1 VRKYEQPAP
10 YRLWQSRSTALEDF
24 PVTSEFHPDQF
35 QVNEA
40 WIAFQLNETPIST
53 GKDGSFN
60 CICLMDAASCYI
72 LGTELI
78 STSEAE
84 PSQRQARDMLT
95 AAWAKKSA
103 FPQTLFVPTGR
114 FQGTLKAEA
123 ERLGMA
129 VVFAPEDQ
137 LLVFIGEAR
146 DGYREHMQ
154 FARNT

>member
-1 VRKYEQPAP
+1 MK
-10 YRLWQSRSTALEDF
+10 
-24 PVTSEFHPDQF
+24 SELHPDKF

-53 GKDGSFN
+53 DQDGAFN

-72 LGTELI
+72 LGTQLI
-78 STSEAE
+78 PASEAE
-84 PSQRQARDMLT
+84 PSSGQARDLLT
-95 AAWAKKSA
+95 VAWTKKGE

-114 FQGTLKAEA
+114 FQGALKPAA

-129 VVFAPEDQ
+129 VVFASEDQ

-146 DGYREHMQ
+146 DGYREHMHL
-154 FARNT
+154 ARNT

>member
-1 VRKYEQPAP
+1 MT
-10 YRLWQSRSTALEDF
+10 SAL
-24 PVTSEFHPDQF
+24 HPNQF

-53 GKDGSFN
+53 AKDGSFN

-95 AAWAKKSA
+95 EAWAKKGE

-123 ERLGMA
+123 ERLGIA
-129 VVFAPEDQ
+129 VVFAPEEQ
-137 LLVFIGEAR
+137 LFIFIGDAR
-146 DGYREHMQ
+146 EGYREHMQ
-154 FARNT
+154 LTRNT

>member
-1 VRKYEQPAP
+1 V
-10 YRLWQSRSTALEDF
+10 L
-24 PVTSEFHPDQF
+24 HPNQF

-53 GKDGSFN
+53 DKDGSFN
-60 CICLMDAASCYI
+60 SICLMDAASCYL

-84 PSQRQARDMLT
+84 PSQSQARDILA
-95 AAWAKKSA
+95 AAWAKKGE
-103 FPQTLFVPTGR
+103 FPRTLYVPTGQ
-114 FQGTLKAEA
+114 FQGALKAEA
-123 ERLGMA
+123 ERAGLA
-129 VVFAPEDQ
+129 VVSAPEDQ

-154 FARNT
+154 HPHNA

>member
-1 VRKYEQPAP
+1 MELHDQAAA
-10 YRLWQSRSTALEDF
+10 AL
-24 PVTSEFHPDQF
+24 S
-35 QVNEA
+35 
-40 WIAFQLNETPIST
+40 LNVYVIISQ
-53 GKDGSFN
+53 
-60 CICLMDAASCYI
+60 A
-72 LGTELI
+72 LI

-84 PSQRQARDMLT
+84 PSQKQARDMLT
-95 AAWAKKSA
+95 AAWAKRGD
-103 FPQTLFVPTGR
+103 FPRTLFVPTAR

-154 FARNT
+154 RAPNP

>member
-1 VRKYEQPAP
+1 
-10 YRLWQSRSTALEDF
+10 
-24 PVTSEFHPDQF
+24 VTSELHPNQF

-40 WIAFQLNETPIST
+40 WIAFQLNDTPINA
-53 GKDGSFN
+53 GKDGAFN

-72 LGTELI
+72 LGSELI
-78 STSEAE
+78 SASAAE
-84 PSQRQARDMLT
+84 PSQKQARDMLT
-95 AAWAKKSA
+95 AAWAKKGE
-103 FPQTLFVPTGR
+103 FPQTLFVPTNQ

-123 ERLGMA
+123 EHLGMT

-154 FARNT
+154 LARNT

>member
-1 VRKYEQPAP
+1 M
-10 YRLWQSRSTALEDF
+10 
-24 PVTSEFHPDQF
+24 TSELHPSQF

-40 WIAFQLNETPIST
+40 WIAFQLNETPISA
-53 GKDGSFN
+53 GKDGAFN
-60 CICLMDAASCYI
+60 CLCLMDAASCYI
-72 LGTELI
+72 LGTKLI
-78 STSEAE
+78 SSSEAE
-84 PSQRQARDMLT
+84 PSQTQARDMLA
-95 AAWAKKSA
+95 AAWAKKGE

-137 LLVFIGEAR
+137 LRVFIGEAR

-154 FARNT
+154 LARNT

>member
-1 VRKYEQPAP
+1 M
-10 YRLWQSRSTALEDF
+10 T
-24 PVTSEFHPDQF
+24 PVLHPNQF

-40 WIAFQLNETPIST
+40 WLAFQLNEKPIST

-60 CICLMDAASCYI
+60 CICLVDAASCYI

-95 AAWAKKSA
+95 AAWAKKGE
-103 FPQTLFVPTGR
+103 FPQTLFMPTGC

-123 ERLGMA
+123 ARLGIT
-129 VVFAPEDQ
+129 VVSVTEDQ

-146 DGYREHMQ
+146 EGYREHMQ
-154 FARNT
+154 L